1 MAVMALS
8 GAASAQFFD
17 DFNRADGPIGSNY
30 DFISGGALNV
40 SSNMLA
46 GSTASAG
53 LTLVKSSVFT
63 GSYSGTTVQADFSL
77 IDQATTLTYCGLV
90 LGNDG
95 TTTAD
100 HGFMVKLQ
108 RQGSAGF
115 DNIGIYTGQSTNSA
129 NMTTAGGN
137 FQALPGSFSTVR
149 LTIWCSTPTTLN
161 VGLDTD
167 LNGTNDVS
175 YTSTINT
182 GAFTFGNRVG
192 MSIFGTT
199 GRIDNYRAFATT
211 VPEPATMAILGMG
224 ALALIRRRRKA

>member
-1 MAVMALS
+1 MALS

-17 DFNRADGPIGSNY
+17 DFNRADGPIGANY
-30 DFISGGALNV
+30 DLISGGALNV
-40 SSNMLA
+40 SSNLLA
-46 GSTASAG
+46 GSTSTAG

-63 GSYSGTTVQADFSL
+63 GSYDGTTVSADFSL
-77 IDQATTLTYCGLV
+77 VDQSTTLTYCGLV

-108 RQGSAGF
+108 RQTTTGF
-115 DNIGIYTGQSTNSA
+115 DFIGIYTGQSTNSA
-129 NMTTAGGN
+129 NVTTAGGN
-137 FQALPGSFSTVR
+137 FQALTSPITSCRMS
-149 LTIWCSTPTTLN
+149 LWCSNPTTLN

-167 LNGTNDVS
+167 FNGINDVT

-182 GAFTFGNRVG
+182 GAFTFGSRVG

-199 GRIDNYRAFATT
+199 GRIDNFRAAST
-211 VPEPATMAILGMG
+211 VPEPATMAILGAG
-224 ALALIRRRRKA
+224 ALALIRRRRRAR